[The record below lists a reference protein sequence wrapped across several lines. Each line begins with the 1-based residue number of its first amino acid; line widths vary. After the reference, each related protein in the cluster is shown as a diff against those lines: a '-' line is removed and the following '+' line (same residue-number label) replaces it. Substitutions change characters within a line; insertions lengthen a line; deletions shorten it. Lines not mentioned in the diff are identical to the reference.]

1 MVSGIFFKIMLE
13 RARGQG
19 IDGHTG
25 HKLVIDEAGDEYQG
39 FMRLFFIKNSKNKT
53 IRLGS

>member
-19 IDGHTG
+19 ISGQTG
-25 HKLVIDEAGDEYQG
+25 HKMVIDEAG
-39 FMRLFFIKNSKNKT
+39 
-53 IRLGS
+53 